1 MVIRAHNRSTA
12 QYTRAG
18 WCLSPVRSGVLCLV
32 LLCGN
37 SVATVAA
44 DGISDAIAEAAP
56 QTAPPH
62 AARQHSQHPPV
73 SSLDQRMQL
82 LTKELDLDARQ
93 QDSVRTILLLQ
104 RAEVIKASGDP
115 SVPAAIRVSALQGIS
130 ERTAERI
137 RSVLTDAQREK
148 YLKARPHETPVGA
161 PGGDV
166 EKWMTPSQL
175 H

>member
-1 MVIRAHNRSTA
+1 MARLKSYEVLRSVA
-12 QYTRAG
+12 
-18 WCLSPVRSGVLCLV
+18 GVLAAGAMALACAV
-32 LLCGN
+32 
-37 SVATVAA
+37 SQAATTAPEAGVPAVAA
-44 DGISDAIAEAAP
+44 P
-56 QTAPPH
+56 NRQTE
-62 AARQHSQHPPV
+62 HPGPNKA
-73 SSLDQRMQL
+73 LDDRMAL
-82 LTKELDLDARQ
+82 MTKELDLDARQ

-104 RAEVIKASGDP
+104 RSEVIKAWSDP

-148 YLKARPHETPVGA
+148 YLKWRPHETPVGA

-166 EKWMTPSQL
+166 EKWMTPAQP